1 MIGLGTYSNEYPIEL
16 PVFVLMVLNPLD
28 LLRMVFLVQTD
39 LSQLMG
45 FSAAFAVKTLGGT
58 GGVFLAVGGLIA
70 WVALPLLIALRRF
83 KSKDL

>member
-1 MIGLGTYSNEYPIEL
+1 MSKGFKLDIG
-16 PVFVLMVLNPLD
+16 
-28 LLRMVFLVQTD
+28 
-39 LSQLMG
+39 
-45 FSAAFAVKTLGGT
+45 GGT